1 MYKRQYIRNV
11 YTVAGNGQG
20 TTVDGAYLQ
29 ASVQWP
35 IVMVYD
41 KWDDAILF
49 LQDEGEHRIRRMKD
63 GKIET
68 LCSTKSLVNN
78 ARSICFS
85 LDGDT
90 LFIGNDNANNY
101 VANPVAVG
109 MVTRKGGFKDLKSYI
124 PSEKLAQPHIN
135 GIAVNPVDGSLF
147 TYHWGRHVFRYN
159 KATETCEYVITR
171 DQFNELVVG
180 LFPDADGNMQNIG
193 GDGGYGGLAFSPDG
207 KTLYWNGRDPYQGIL
222 KADYDLVTKKCTNL
236 TRFAGNG
243 VWGIIDGQGVSSRM
257 DQPNQ
262 IAVDAEGNLLVTTV
276 YGRTVRKITPEGYV
290 STYAG
295 IGYQTGYVDGLAA
308 EAKFN
313 KPYGIA
319 IDAQGNVYVGDC
331 ENWRIRVIK
340 EE

>member
-1 MYKRQYIRNV
+1 M
-11 YTVAGNGQG
+11 
-20 TTVDGAYLQ
+20 
-29 ASVQWP
+29 
-35 IVMVYD
+35 
-41 KWDDAILF
+41 
-49 LQDEGEHRIRRMKD
+49 
-63 GKIET
+63 
-68 LCSTKSLVNN
+68 
-78 ARSICFS
+78 
-85 LDGDT
+85 
-90 LFIGNDNANNY
+90 
-101 VANPVAVG
+101 ANPVAVG

-319 IDAQGNVYVGDC
+319 IDANLPLLLLNNHACLY
-331 ENWRIRVIK
+331 
-340 EE
+340 